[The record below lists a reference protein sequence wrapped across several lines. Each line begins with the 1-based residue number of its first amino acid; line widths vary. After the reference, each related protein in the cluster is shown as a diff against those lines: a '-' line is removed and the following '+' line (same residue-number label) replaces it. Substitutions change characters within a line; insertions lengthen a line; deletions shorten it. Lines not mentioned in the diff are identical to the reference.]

1 MSVNWVACGTNYT
14 KTELVVIELQCSNR
28 LFFCFC
34 FVCFFFFGRGGGGH
48 VDHLRGHPYSLPAVA
63 LWLTRSY
70 VELFL

>member
-34 FVCFFFFGRGGGGH
+34 FVCFFFFGRGGGGGSRRPFEGSPIQPTSSGPLAH
-48 VDHLRGHPYSLPAVA
+48 TVIR
-63 LWLTRSY
+63 
-70 VELFL
+70 